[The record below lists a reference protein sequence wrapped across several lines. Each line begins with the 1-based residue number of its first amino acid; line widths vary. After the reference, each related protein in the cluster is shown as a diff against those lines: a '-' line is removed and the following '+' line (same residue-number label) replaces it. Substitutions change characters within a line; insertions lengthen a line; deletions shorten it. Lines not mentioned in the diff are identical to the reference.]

1 MIIVIPQ
8 SNIRP
13 HRLPGQRG
21 YHRIRRCQC
30 SYIID
35 LSPTQFCQSKWAT
48 KIEEFSDLTVF
59 AISDV
64 RLDNERA
71 MEGLQKMFQ
80 SCVSGDFI
88 PKVFILCGNFS
99 SKNVTTDLEMDAYRG
114 LSLPLLVWPGTVLT
128 CVADNFTALG
138 DLIVSFPR
146 INHYSHFLFIPGPN
160 DPWSS
165 DLLPRRPIP
174 STFTQRLSNKIAHA
188 VFGSN
193 PCRIKFMG
201 QEIVVFREDL
211 MAKMVRNLVGV
222 KPDLE
227 SADLK
232 KYVRLALNFQYGPVT
247 DSPE

>member
-1 MIIVIPQ
+1 MVTLF
-8 SNIRP
+8 RK
-13 HRLPGQRG
+13 
-21 YHRIRRCQC
+21 C
-30 SYIID
+30 S
-35 LSPTQFCQSKWAT
+35 
-48 KIEEFSDLTVF
+48 FSA
-59 AISDV
+59 AISRV
-64 RLDNERA
+64 RTLPPTWRWMPTEVC
-71 MEGLQKMFQ
+71 L
-80 SCVSGDFI
+80 
-88 PKVFILCGNFS
+88 
-99 SKNVTTDLEMDAYRG
+99 Y
-114 LSLPLLVWPGTVLT
+114 LPLYPCTVLT
-128 CVADNFTALG
+128 CIADNFTTLG

-146 INHYSHFLFIPGPN
+146 INHYSHFLFVPGPN

-232 KYVRLALNFQYGPVT
+232 RYVRFLESLILSMRQSLILLSSSFRPFWIRLTCPRFHWPCRPRFGNTITRYGFILCRQR
-247 DSPE
+247 

>member
-1 MIIVIPQ
+1 MVSI
-8 SNIRP
+8 
-13 HRLPGQRG
+13 
-21 YHRIRRCQC
+21 
-30 SYIID
+30 
-35 LSPTQFCQSKWAT
+35 
-48 KIEEFSDLTVF
+48 
-59 AISDV
+59 
-64 RLDNERA
+64 
-71 MEGLQKMFQ
+71 
-80 SCVSGDFI
+80 CV
-88 PKVFILCGNFS
+88 P
-99 SKNVTTDLEMDAYRG
+99 
-114 LSLPLLVWPGTVLT
+114 
-128 CVADNFTALG
+128 DNFTTLG

-146 INHYSHFLFIPGPN
+146 VNHYSHFLFIPGPN

-232 KYVRLALNFQYGPVT
+232 RYVRLVLLSSDIVGATLILLSSSFRRFWIRVRCPLILIEDRCSQPFREIPYE
-247 DSPE
+247 D

>member
-1 MIIVIPQ
+1 METLFRKSSFSVVI
-8 SNIRP
+8 
-13 HRLPGQRG
+13 
-21 YHRIRRCQC
+21 
-30 SYIID
+30 
-35 LSPTQFCQSKWAT
+35 SP
-48 KIEEFSDLTVF
+48 
-59 AISDV
+59 V
-64 RLDNERA
+64 RT
-71 MEGLQKMFQ
+71 LQPIWRWTPTEV
-80 SCVSGDFI
+80 C
-88 PKVFILCGNFS
+88 
-99 SKNVTTDLEMDAYRG
+99 
-114 LSLPLLVWPGTVLT
+114 LLVSPCVCVLYQSTIRTV
-128 CVADNFTALG
+128 DNFTALG

-211 MAKMVRNLVGV
+211 MAKMMRNLVGV

-232 KYVRLALNFQYGPVT
+232 RYVSLT
-247 DSPE
+247 S